1 MRGEVVESKNKMNT
15 ASVQKIYGELL
26 SLGIAERF
34 EVVRLTMDSLQKE
47 FADTPPVRKRS
58 LLELRG
64 LGKEIWE
71 GVDPVEY
78 VKQERDSWER

>member
-1 MRGEVVESKNKMNT
+1 MANEMST
-15 ASVQKIYGELL
+15 ASVQRIYGELL

-34 EVVRLTMDSLQKE
+34 EVVRLTMDSLQRE
-47 FADTPPVRKRS
+47 VADAPPVRKRS

-64 LGKEIWE
+64 LGKEIW
-71 GVDPVEY
+71 GGIDPVEY

>member
-1 MRGEVVESKNKMNT
+1 MKNDMST
-15 ASVQKIYGELL
+15 VSVQRIYGELL

-34 EVVRLTMDSLQKE
+34 EVVRLTMDSLRKE
-47 FADTPPVRKRS
+47 CADVPTVRKRS

>member
-1 MRGEVVESKNKMNT
+1 MNT

-26 SLGIAERF
+26 SLDIAERF

-47 FADTPPVRKRS
+47 FDDRPPVRKRS

-71 GVDPVEY
+71 EVDPVEY
-78 VKQERDSWER
+78 VRQERDAWER

>member
-1 MRGEVVESKNKMNT
+1 MANGKNEMNT

-34 EVVRLTMDSLQKE
+34 EVVRLAMDSLQRE
-47 FADTPPVRKRS
+47 VADVPPVRKRS

-78 VKQERDSWER
+78 VKQERDSWKR